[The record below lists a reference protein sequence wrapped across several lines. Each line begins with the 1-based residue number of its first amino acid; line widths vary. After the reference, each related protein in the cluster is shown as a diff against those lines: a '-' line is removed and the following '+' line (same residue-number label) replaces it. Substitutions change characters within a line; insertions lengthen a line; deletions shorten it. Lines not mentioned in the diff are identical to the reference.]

1 MEGNGSPELEKP
13 AVLAV
18 ANSMIADFGLVLLC
32 RYFNMGQHER
42 FRDCLRWLEAFQK
55 ASEQLQRDHKKKL
68 TVCSFLARV
77 VDGKEQDVQYDSDE
91 RITPLMSAIP
101 LWESLQDVVVDKAL
115 FNNIKNL
122 LFIQAV
128 AVHVERGDYVKAQ
141 WVLDWLKEEFIFSPN
156 LKMKLSMILNKK
168 DAYHT
173 FLTTFSFV
181 SLVENIKVFLDQFLE
196 DHPSDCIFKAA
207 SKETQSRLEAGQM
220 SSGDEE
226 SSENTKEPS
235 RMDEAEMK
243 LKASDLNQ
251 TVGASTSC
259 HLKTRAK
266 RSLFPKHNILPWRP
280 DSSKKPRSSHHMHFN
295 MRGKC
300 LHLFSAFI
308 NKCWHGY
315 LCAVMSLILCHLPYA
330 RWPVADPLRTA
341 HRIHHNIPS
350 AEKDDDCM
358 YLVGRD
364 RSTCQPSQ
372 LQKSANPSSRATR
385 KKWTY
390 EEDRDL
396 KSGVFRYGMG
406 NWAKILQEFDFEDRT
421 NVMLKDRWRT
431 LQKQKVV
438 GGR

>member
-1 MEGNGSPELEKP
+1 MEGNGSPELEKPAVDFP

-235 RMDEAEMK
+235 RMDEAETK

-280 DSSKKPRSSHHMHFN
+280 DSSKKPRSSHHTHFN
-295 MRGKC
+295 MR
-300 LHLFSAFI
+300 
-308 NKCWHGY
+308 
-315 LCAVMSLILCHLPYA
+315 
-330 RWPVADPLRTA
+330 
-341 HRIHHNIPS
+341 
-350 AEKDDDCM
+350 
-358 YLVGRD
+358 GRD

-431 LQKQKVV
+431 LQKQKKV